1 MRGATALRLTISTSS
16 YGRSEQY
23 RIGLESG
30 IVCGGQCHVCR
41 RMELIVVYSMR
52 LVGRCPF
59 RPCGSEIK
67 SASLSTASVLQGL
80 GFVVSFFDPASV
92 VEPGQNRQQVI
103 RISIFIVPVQVYKEM
118 CLIRCT
124 VRNRMNNRLIF

>member
-1 MRGATALRLTISTSS
+1 
-16 YGRSEQY
+16 
-23 RIGLESG
+23 
-30 IVCGGQCHVCR
+30 
-41 RMELIVVYSMR
+41 MR

-67 SASLSTASVLQGL
+67 LASLSTASVLEGL
-80 GFVVSFFDPASV
+80 GFVGSFFDPASV

-118 CLIRCT
+118 CLMRCT